1 MSTGSLRGSNST
13 RVWAIAASLGA
24 VIGASMRYGVGL
36 AVPHESFPIATL
48 MVNVVGALAI
58 GIISQTSAI
67 MESPVLRHFVVT
79 GVLGGFTT
87 FSAIAVETLS
97 LSNVQAL
104 AYLSLTIL
112 GGLGATALGVK
123 FAKPGNQ

>member
-1 MSTGSLRGSNST
+1 
-13 RVWAIAASLGA
+13 
-24 VIGASMRYGVGL
+24 
-36 AVPHESFPIATL
+36 

-112 GGLGATALGVK
+112 GGLGATALGVR
-123 FAKPGNQ
+123 FAKLGNK